1 METYEDTRSPEQI
14 ERNIERTRSEMAG
27 TLGDI
32 QKTLS
37 PGQLVD
43 QALGYLDEKSGQI
56 GSTLMNTVREN
67 PIPATLVGV
76 GLAWLVTSGWTG
88 SSGGWRQSRYAS
100 MPRSGTR
107 AGSYGSVDYS
117 SRHMTAGMS
126 GGYASGQS
134 SIPEHAMGERAFTER
149 RLRSGDRRMNSG
161 AGSMPTWTGE
171 DRRHGERRAAMG
183 MGQRMGEVLGETKS
197 AMGHAAETVKHKA
210 SETAG
215 QMRETV
221 GQVREK
227 ASELTDEARQRA
239 LEMSHR
245 VQEQTRRLIDEQ
257 PLILGALGIA
267 VGAALGASLP
277 RTRQEDRLMGEARDE
292 LLHRADETGGEMLRE
307 VREQVKSGVESLESG
322 QRREDIE
329 RAESSPITAE
339 TSSGA
344 ILAEQEKRHGTSETG
359 GMSGTS
365 GASGTGSLSGA
376 GGTSRGSTTGSRTTS
391 GSTHLEKEDDRV
403 PTMSSSEDRDETRR
417 P

>member
-1 METYEDTRSPEQI
+1 
-14 ERNIERTRSEMAG
+14 
-27 TLGDI
+27 
-32 QKTLS
+32 
-37 PGQLVD
+37 
-43 QALGYLDEKSGQI
+43 
-56 GSTLMNTVREN
+56 
-67 PIPATLVGV
+67 
-76 GLAWLVTSGWTG
+76 
-88 SSGGWRQSRYAS
+88 
-100 MPRSGTR
+100 
-107 AGSYGSVDYS
+107 
-117 SRHMTAGMS
+117 
-126 GGYASGQS
+126 
-134 SIPEHAMGERAFTER
+134 
-149 RLRSGDRRMNSG
+149 
-161 AGSMPTWTGE
+161 
-171 DRRHGERRAAMG
+171 
-183 MGQRMGEVLGETKS
+183 
-197 AMGHAAETVKHKA
+197 
-210 SETAG
+210 
-215 QMRETV
+215 
-221 GQVREK
+221 
-227 ASELTDEARQRA
+227 
-239 LEMSHR
+239 MSHR